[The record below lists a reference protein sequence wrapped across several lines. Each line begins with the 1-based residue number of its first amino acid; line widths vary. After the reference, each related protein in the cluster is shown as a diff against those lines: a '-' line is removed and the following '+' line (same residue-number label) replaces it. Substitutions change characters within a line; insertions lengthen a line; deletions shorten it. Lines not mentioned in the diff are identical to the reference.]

1 MSETS
6 LITKA
11 DLERMPRDAR
21 KKWLQALLQEKKSAN
36 FGLKQQ
42 LDKLDQDIVDI
53 YEGKMNKIKFSMIM
67 TLKQIEEIQV
77 ALKETD
83 VVDLT

>member
-1 MSETS
+1 MAETS
-6 LITKA
+6 LITKN

-21 KKWLQALLQEKKSAN
+21 KKWLQALLQEKKSAT

-42 LDKLDQDIVDI
+42 LDKLEQDILDI
-53 YEGKMNKIKFSMIM
+53 RDGKINKVKYSMIM
-67 TLKQIEEIQV
+67 TLKQIDEIEAV
-77 ALKETD
+77 LKEVD